1 MRTISKIRLKSY
13 NIRDTQYI
21 TLTIEADENLQWW
34 VDSSYAVH
42 SDMKSHTGVLL
53 FIGKG
58 STYTHQANRN

>member
-1 MRTISKIRLKSY
+1 MRMITKIRLKSY

-42 SDMKSHTGVLL
+42 SDIKTHTGVLL
-53 FIGKG
+53 FIG
-58 STYTHQANRN
+58 